1 MFRYHSNEFKMSKKI
16 HQHVCQT
23 IKHKPSH
30 NKHKYRIKYFLFQKL
45 EMLQSAYCD
54 GELPG
59 TIELIGGE
67 FCRTGFKQ
75 LSSHGRQKLEKL
87 QAEAVFNNVNLD
99 TFSEE
104 WRNGTVTL
112 EPSSEPTTS
121 LTIMPSISPIIDF
134 QPLLSM
140 LGKALMNIISPTLKP
155 EERIE
160 EEKTLRDHIKQE
172 QAEKSTATA
181 ELSTSLPSLT
191 SQLYSRESVTRGT
204 TGIPNTFDALGVQN
218 ETDVH
223 PTVESLNTVL
233 TSTNVQER
241 TTTKS
246 TDDLPMTLETVNI
259 PNSTSV
265 LVNHEFAKQNISITR
280 NKNEGTVLVVIL
292 VPLTSIIIAW
302 CGVWYWWHSKKQG
315 RARTVEE
322 VRSVGSKR
330 KIFKGY

>member
-1 MFRYHSNEFKMSKKI
+1 
-16 HQHVCQT
+16 
-23 IKHKPSH
+23 
-30 NKHKYRIKYFLFQKL
+30 
-45 EMLQSAYCD
+45 MLQSAYCD

-67 FCRTGFKQ
+67 LCRTGFKQ
-75 LSSHGRQKLEKL
+75 LSSYGRQKLEKL
-87 QAEAVFNNVNLD
+87 QTEAVFNNVNLD

-104 WRNGTVTL
+104 LENGTVTL
-112 EPSSEPTTS
+112 EPGLEQTTS
-121 LTIMPSISPIIDF
+121 VTIMQSISPIIDF
-134 QPLLSM
+134 QPLLNM

-160 EEKTLRDHIKQE
+160 KEKTLRDHIKQE

-204 TGIPNTFDALGVQN
+204 TGIPNIPDAFGFQN

-223 PTVESLNTVL
+223 PTVETLNTAL
-233 TSTNVQER
+233 TSTNIQEW
-241 TTTKS
+241 TTTTS
-246 TDDLPMTLETVNI
+246 IGDLQMTLETVNI
-259 PNSTSV
+259 PNNTSL
-265 LVNHEFAKQNISITR
+265 LVNHGFAKQNIPITR

-302 CGVWYWWHSKKQG
+302 CGVWYWWHSKRQR
-315 RARTVEE
+315 RARTMEE
-322 VRSVGSKR
+322 VRSMRSKKKKFQRLLLRRRGSP
-330 KIFKGY
+330 GGL